1 VGEIKRE
8 RESERVQEGKQAR
21 ARARARSGGEREQE
35 QERKRESECERA
47 VYTVAETRQML
58 HTDTYR
64 HPQTYTVAPK
74 IVPTPSDPHRSLM
87 PSARCMHL
95 PRCADD
101 SCTLRQNCNCVT
113 VHVSLGAEMPNDVGP
128 RVTVDG
134 GRRRI
139 LEQYNVTPRPPPYSS
154 TVQTSLRDRSSA
166 DDLAT

>member
-1 VGEIKRE
+1 MWQREKRDSGRDKVRKRE
-8 RESERVQEGKQAR
+8 RESARGKTSESESTSKKRGR
-21 ARARARSGGEREQE
+21 ARARAREKARERV
-35 QERKRESECERA
+35 RD
-47 VYTVAETRQML
+47 
-58 HTDTYR
+58 TDTYR

-95 PRCADD
+95 PRRADD

-154 TVQTSLRDRSSA
+154 TMQRHSEANRPFWQPKF
-166 DDLAT
+166 